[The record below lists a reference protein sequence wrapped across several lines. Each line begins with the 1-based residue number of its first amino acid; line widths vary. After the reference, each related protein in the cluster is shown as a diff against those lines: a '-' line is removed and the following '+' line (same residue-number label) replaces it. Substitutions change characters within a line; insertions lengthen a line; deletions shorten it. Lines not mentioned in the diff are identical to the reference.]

1 MINMIAVWILLG
13 ISHLLSFWAMTE
25 PRYSAKKTVL
35 IYSMFC
41 AAFVCTI
48 ALFYAA
54 FGDST
59 AFYAAAFSATIAA
72 AFFVFALTSAD
83 PLCKKIFLFIAMRMC
98 FACSCAFRLYFAAY
112 FSKTLPKSLCIM
124 RATS

>member
-83 PLCKKIFLFIAMRMC
+83 PLCKKIFLFISYADVFC
-98 FACSCAFRLYFAAY
+98 VFVCV
-112 FSKTLPKSLCIM
+112 
-124 RATS
+124 